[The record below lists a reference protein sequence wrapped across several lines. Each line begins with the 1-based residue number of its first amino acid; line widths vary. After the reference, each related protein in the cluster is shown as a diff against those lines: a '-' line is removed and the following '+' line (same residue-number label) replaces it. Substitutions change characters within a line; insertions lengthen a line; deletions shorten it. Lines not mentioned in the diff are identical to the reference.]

1 MQMETNEI
9 MISRKREP
17 LKLEIPAE
25 GTVLVPDIKPDV
37 AEILEVVGRAVL
49 DKADCENGRLS
60 VSGRI
65 LYTVLYRPEDT
76 ESVLCAI
83 SGSLPFSG
91 METVQGIQEGM
102 PVHFSCSAP
111 FNEASVLNSRK
122 LSVRGVVEITAVPY
136 ENEKV
141 SVLASDAEG
150 ICAQKQ
156 KTEGFTLVAETQ
168 NRIHLTE
175 RFSLPNGELPIR
187 EILLYESTVRDF
199 SVKVVDNKAVIKG
212 EIHMCFLY
220 QPEDSFS
227 PASFEETIEIAEIQD
242 IPGLTPD
249 LDCCFDLKVE
259 EFSAEA
265 VPGENGQMF
274 DVLAEISLLFSC
286 VATEPM
292 AAEWITDGF
301 IPGRETK
308 AVQKEITMQKLLPGM
323 QIPVSVK
330 DRITLAGDMQPISRV
345 LRFWA
350 TPSPEWAEGQ
360 LRCDLLLGLLYQDT
374 SGNVCFLKQPLRRD
388 VYCEIP
394 TNAVCDGKARLLSL
408 EYVISGETALEFRAE
423 LAIEIQGTTEETVQ
437 AVTDMEFSEEEL
449 LQRPSVVI
457 CFIGEGDTLWSI
469 AKRYKITEE
478 EILAANAMHEGAEL
492 TSGQRLLIPRY
503 HAE

>member
-1 MQMETNEI
+1 M
-9 MISRKREP
+9 
-17 LKLEIPAE
+17 
-25 GTVLVPDIKPDV
+25 
-37 AEILEVVGRAVL
+37 
-49 DKADCENGRLS
+49 
-60 VSGRI
+60 
-65 LYTVLYRPEDT
+65 
-76 ESVLCAI
+76 
-83 SGSLPFSG
+83 
-91 METVQGIQEGM
+91 
-102 PVHFSCSAP
+102 
-111 FNEASVLNSRK
+111 
-122 LSVRGVVEITAVPY
+122 
-136 ENEKV
+136 
-141 SVLASDAEG
+141 
-150 ICAQKQ
+150 
-156 KTEGFTLVAETQ
+156 
-168 NRIHLTE
+168 
-175 RFSLPNGELPIR
+175 
-187 EILLYESTVRDF
+187 
-199 SVKVVDNKAVIKG
+199 
-212 EIHMCFLY
+212 
-220 QPEDSFS
+220 
-227 PASFEETIEIAEIQD
+227 
-242 IPGLTPD
+242 
-249 LDCCFDLKVE
+249 
-259 EFSAEA
+259 
-265 VPGENGQMF
+265 PGENGQMF

-437 AVTDMEFSEEEL
+437 AVTDMELSEEEL